1 MPNQTNYQYLLHR
14 ISRHTYTAARMYS
27 KKKTLLLHCKADPQ
41 LYDESLADHLI
52 KQTEIGDYKS
62 RVPLLFS
69 VDRRL
74 FYAWIVTRDGLFL
87 LGPTRFSTPMETKLD
102 LPASSSQSVDMLSDT
117 IPLYNVGQFC
127 EDILLICNLG
137 RKGTTTDPYLDEN
150 AILTANCV
158 TDNDFGDALSALYN
172 KIFEDVEN
180 NFAHNPYSHEKRQV
194 ASIREGETDRLSRI
208 LEERFPGRYGT
219 LSQDPLKQEI
229 YIGIV
234 ETTLA
239 SRAAIEGGV
248 HPEIA
253 YSLSDI
259 TIQKL
264 DNCKSAITAMTISR
278 QMQMQYAKLVADQK
292 QSRLQTESP
301 TAENNH
307 VSHCKDYIFTHL
319 HGKLTVHEIA
329 DAIGLEENYL
339 SALFKR
345 YENVTL
351 SSYITNEKIN
361 LAKNLLMY
369 SRYSFIEISNYLGFS
384 SQSHFGQVFK
394 KITGTTPRIFRESY
408 ASDDFMVETMRT
420 KKDQSDK

>member
-27 KKKTLLLHCKADPQ
+27 KKKTLLIHCKADPQ
-41 LYDESLADHLI
+41 LYDEALAEALL
-52 KQTEIGDYKS
+52 KRKEISDYKS

-74 FYAWIVTRDGLFL
+74 FYAWIVAPEGLFL

-102 LPASSSQSVDMLSDT
+102 LPAPPSVSPELLEET

-127 EDILLICNLG
+127 EDILLLCNLG
-137 RKGTTTDPYLDEN
+137 RKGTTTDPYLDES

-194 ASIREGETDRLSRI
+194 ASIREGETNRLSRI

-253 YSLSDI
+253 SSMSDI

-264 DNCKSAITAMTISR
+264 DN
-278 QMQMQYAKLVADQK
+278 
-292 QSRLQTESP
+292 
-301 TAENNH
+301 
-307 VSHCKDYIFTHL
+307 
-319 HGKLTVHEIA
+319 
-329 DAIGLEENYL
+329 
-339 SALFKR
+339 
-345 YENVTL
+345 
-351 SSYITNEKIN
+351 
-361 LAKNLLMY
+361 
-369 SRYSFIEISNYLGFS
+369 
-384 SQSHFGQVFK
+384 
-394 KITGTTPRIFRESY
+394 
-408 ASDDFMVETMRT
+408 
-420 KKDQSDK
+420 